1 MDRVPLGPETNRAI
15 TQSRVIEVRE
25 REREAWLW
33 VGVVAQWHSTGG
45 LS

>member
-1 MDRVPLGPETNRAI
+1 MDRVPLGPETNRVN

-33 VGVVAQWHSTGG
+33 WVLW
-45 LS
+45 LSGTALTA